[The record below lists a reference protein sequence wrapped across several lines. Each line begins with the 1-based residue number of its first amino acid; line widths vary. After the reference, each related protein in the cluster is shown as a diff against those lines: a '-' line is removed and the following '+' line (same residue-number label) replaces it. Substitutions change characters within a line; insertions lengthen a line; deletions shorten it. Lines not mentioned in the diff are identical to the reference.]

1 MLGNDRK
8 GPQDHHGYSHQDEK
22 YSPQDE
28 QPRATKPPQTATST
42 SLLQPLPRPPR
53 KLLPL
58 PADPDRASR
67 SRGTVAYPTSTTGGG
82 KGSHTAVTTG
92 RGTTRRHPARM
103 RTSKQLPSEDSWRQA
118 ESRRTWN
125 EKRRPTQEQAKTER
139 RSKQPF
145 LERVGIRKEE
155 SRMAEN
161 KRFIYRP

>member
-1 MLGNDRK
+1 
-8 GPQDHHGYSHQDEK
+8 
-22 YSPQDE
+22 
-28 QPRATKPPQTATST
+28 
-42 SLLQPLPRPPR
+42 
-53 KLLPL
+53 
-58 PADPDRASR
+58 
-67 SRGTVAYPTSTTGGG
+67 
-82 KGSHTAVTTG
+82 
-92 RGTTRRHPARM
+92 M